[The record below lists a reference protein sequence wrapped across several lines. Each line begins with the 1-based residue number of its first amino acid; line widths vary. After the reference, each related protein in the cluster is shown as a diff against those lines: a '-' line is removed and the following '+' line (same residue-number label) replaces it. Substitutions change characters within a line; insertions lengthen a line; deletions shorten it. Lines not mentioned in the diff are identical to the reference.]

1 MKAVQVVARS
11 QPQFIDMPKPD
22 IQTDHALIKTLRLSL
37 CGSDVRY
44 IHNLSDEDYPSPPG
58 ATGHEMVGVI
68 EEIAPNE
75 AGFKVGDKVLA
86 LAPDHSAMSEY
97 YLAPIRNLF
106 QLVDG
111 IPLEDQ
117 VQAQQFGTVIYAS
130 KRLPDVR
137 GKTVAVIGQGSA
149 GLWFNTVLQDLGA
162 KSIIAL
168 DLKAYRL
175 KYSPHFGATHTI
187 HNAVESPIEAIQNL
201 NHGELADVVIEVAG
215 EKDAVT
221 LAVELV
227 KDSGFILYFG
237 VPRFEHIDFPFYEFF
252 QKCITARAIVHA
264 TREVEHSST
273 HQALDWITSGK
284 VDVKPMI
291 THTMPFKDV
300 LQAYELHR
308 LQDEGAVKIIIDM
321 EAT

>member
-11 QPQFIDMPKPD
+11 QPQFIDTPKPE
-22 IQTDHALIKTLRLSL
+22 IQNGHALIKTLRLSL

-44 IHNLSDEDYPSPPG
+44 IHNLEDDDYPSPPG

-68 EEIAPNE
+68 EEIAPNDT
-75 AGFKVGDKVLA
+75 GFKVGDKVLA

-97 YLAPIRNLF
+97 YLASIDNLF
-106 QLVDG
+106 KLVDG
-111 IPLEDQ
+111 IPLEHQ
-117 VQAQQFGTVIYAS
+117 VQAQQFGTVLYAT

-149 GLWFNTVLQDLGA
+149 GLWFNAVLQDLGA

-175 KYSPHFGATHTI
+175 KYSPHYGATHTI
-187 HNAVESPIEAIQNL
+187 DNAKVSPIEAIQDIN
-201 NHGELADVVIEVAG
+201 NGELADVVIEAAG
-215 EKDAVT
+215 EKESVS
-221 LAVELV
+221 LAVDIV

-237 VPRFEHIDFPFYEFF
+237 VPRFEHMAFPFHKYFI
-252 QKCITARAIVHA
+252 KCITAQAIVHA
-264 TREVEHSST
+264 SREVGHVST
-273 HQALDWITSGK
+273 HKALEWITSGK
-284 VDVKPMI
+284 VDVKSMI